1 MRAEHFFPVFICE
14 IKKDAKSRNYL
25 EREGKN
31 MIEEGMKVRIKS
43 YEEMCRH
50 NKVDKYGDIEF
61 GDGNIVFMKE
71 MAKFCGRKATVNG
84 VNDDGVVLLDFENMK
99 DHPDTYEY
107 TTDMIVEDR
116 SMSEER
122 MRNLL
127 EMVVN
132 HVCVARSSK
141 EAIQKLLFIG
151 FTADELT
158 GVYGFSAEDVTDA
171 EQSMD
176 EYED

>member
-1 MRAEHFFPVFICE
+1 
-14 IKKDAKSRNYL
+14 
-25 EREGKN
+25 

-61 GDGNIVFMKE
+61 GDGSIAFMKQ
-71 MAKFCGRKATVNG
+71 MAEFSGRKATVKK
-84 VNDDGVVLLDFENMK
+84 VDDDGVVFLDFENMK
-99 DHPDTYEY
+99 DRPDRYAY
-107 TTDMIVEDR
+107 TTDMIEEDY

-122 MRNLL
+122 MKVLL

-132 HVCVARSSK
+132 HVCVARNSK
-141 EAIQKLLFIG
+141 EAIQKLLFMG
-151 FTADELT
+151 FTTGELT
-158 GVYGFSAEDVTDA
+158 GVYGFTAEDADA